1 MRAFGARAPAR
12 AARQLVGS
20 PRPGPHVVPSSRLFS
35 NSAIRRTDGVFREL
49 TESRIQ
55 TPWIDAFRA
64 KEEAEASGKAGSSSQ
79 PATPSDRDLS
89 PRKMS
94 DSYYS
99 TILPLGQDKWLLD
112 TYANSSGH
120 IRFGTIMMDLDAL
133 SGVVAYRHTGDSVTT
148 VTAACDRIV
157 INNPLTEIC
166 DLEYSGRVTYA
177 TGRSSM
183 EISVQ
188 VAKAPAPGQTA
199 KESDILLTCQ
209 FTMVS
214 LDKNTK
220 KPVPIPPVIPETDLE
235 KRLFKEGEKNHAH
248 RKELKDRSL
257 LRQTPNDEESDLI
270 HAMWQRQLQ
279 YHDPNDPLRKPSNV
293 QLMETTRLS
302 TASIMQPQ
310 YRNRHN
316 FMIFGGFLLKQT
328 FELAFCC
335 AASFAHVRPT
345 FVSLDPSTFQNPVPV
360 GSVLY
365 LTATVV
371 YTDPPLVKGASDE
384 SHPENDPKV
393 AEGEGEYTRVQVRV
407 DSKVRNVEHGETKPT
422 GQFNYTFMVKKDV
435 KVMPK
440 SYSEFMMYVDARR
453 RAMRVRDTL
462 RTGEADEGA
471 KERVTE

>member
-1 MRAFGARAPAR
+1 MLRNLAL
-12 AARQLVGS
+12 AAR
-20 PRPGPHVVPSSRLFS
+20 RSRAS
-35 NSAIRRTDGVFREL
+35 NTLLQSVCIRRTMSSTAVRHTDGVFRAL

-64 KEEAEASGKAGSSSQ
+64 QEEAERTGKTGGSSE
-79 PATPSDRDLS
+79 PATPPSRDLT
-89 PRKMS
+89 PRKVS
-94 DSYYS
+94 DSYYRV
-99 TILPLGQDKWLLD
+99 ILPLGQDKWLLD

-188 VAKAPAPGQTA
+188 VAKAPPEGQEA

-220 KPVPIPPVIPETDLE
+220 KPVPIPAVIPESDLE
-235 KRLFKEGEKNHAH
+235 KRLFQEGEKNHAA
-248 RKELKDRSL
+248 RKELKERSL

-279 YHDPNDPLRKPSNV
+279 YHDPNDPLRKPNNV
-293 QLMETTRLS
+293 HFMDTTRLS

-310 YRNRHN
+310 YRNRHS

-371 YTDPPLVKGASDE
+371 YTDPPIVKGASDG
-384 SHPENDPKV
+384 SHPEAGHV
-393 AEGEGEYTRVQVRV
+393 ADDGEYTRVQVRV

-435 KVMPK
+435 KVMPR

-462 RTGEADEGA
+462 RTGEADEGS